1 MPDGAGRVTPD
12 PAASVRPS
20 RLAPGRWPS
29 RRGAAG
35 PVGALPRLGRPD
47 SSGLVGPAGAVGRA
61 VLGEPVGPTSGPGRS
76 NPSDRC
82 GILSVRV
89 VGVAGRTVA
98 VKAPTLSVG
107 CLSAVEMRH

>member
-1 MPDGAGRVTPD
+1 LD
-12 PAASVRPS
+12 
-20 RLAPGRWPS
+20 
-29 RRGAAG
+29 
-35 PVGALPRLGRPD
+35 
-47 SSGLVGPAGAVGRA
+47 GPAGAVDGRFSA
-61 VLGEPVGPTSGPGRS
+61 DPVGPTSGPGRS